1 MGHKV
6 HPKIFRILGIQTWNS
21 KWFSEKNYKKYLE
34 QDIKMR
40 KFLSEHLKKSMV
52 GKVEIERSANNIKI
66 IIYTARPGLIIGRGG
81 QGAEEL
87 RKIIQ
92 GKFLDKISNL
102 ELSIQEVKSP
112 NLCAQI
118 VLQGMIEE
126 TEKRMPY
133 RRVMKQAMEHVKKAG
148 AEGVKTIMSGRL
160 DGVEIARRETLS
172 WGKVPLHTLR
182 ADIDYSRGKA
192 QTLYGAVGIKVWIY
206 KGLKF

>member
-21 KWFSEKNYKKYLE
+21 KWFSEKNYKKYFE

-52 GKVEIERSANNIKI
+52 GKLEIERSANNIKI

-87 RKIIQ
+87 RKLIQ
-92 GKFLDKISNL
+92 NKFLDKGSNL

-112 NLCAQI
+112 NLSAQI

>member
-6 HPKIFRILGIQTWNS
+6 HPKIFRILGTQSWNS
-21 KWFSEKNYKKYLE
+21 KWFSDKNYRKFLE
-34 QDIKMR
+34 QDIKIR
-40 KFLSEHLKKSMV
+40 KFLSGHLKKSMV

-66 IIYTARPGLIIGRGG
+66 IVYTARPGLIIGRGG

-87 RKIIQ
+87 RKLIQ
-92 GKFLDKISNL
+92 SKFLDKSSNL
-102 ELSIQEVKSP
+102 ELSIQEIKSP

-118 VLQGMIEE
+118 VLQGMIED

-192 QTLYGAVGIKVWIY
+192 QTLYGAVGIKVWIF